1 MAQSTPQESSLPVID
16 MSSPNRE
23 ETARKVVKAMET
35 VGFAYLDN
43 IQGYNKE
50 VEAELLKASQKFFSL
65 PLEEKLQ
72 YSPKIWNDKG
82 KGNLYRGYCPINVAH
97 NSLLEFF
104 LVGEPVPEN
113 EKVIDPLHEGT
124 PMPSHDIAFCTII
137 NSHLSCMFDA
147 AMEILRLTALGLG
160 FNEHVFDDRFQPK
173 SLSNVKLLHYPPLD
187 ESASQPLFRTD
198 DHTDASFVTLL
209 VTFEYEGLEYFSNTC
224 GTWLKVAPRPGSVI
238 LNIGE
243 LLSQLSNGR
252 ILATRHRVRDT
263 IGKGRFSVPFFLE
276 ARADAKF
283 EIPGSPEPI
292 IIYGPWMKKLLGRGF
307 VFQQLK
313 DV

>member
-1 MAQSTPQESSLPVID
+1 
-16 MSSPNRE
+16 
-23 ETARKVVKAMET
+23 
-35 VGFAYLDN
+35 
-43 IQGYNKE
+43 
-50 VEAELLKASQKFFSL
+50 
-65 PLEEKLQ
+65 
-72 YSPKIWNDKG
+72 
-82 KGNLYRGYCPINVAH
+82 
-97 NSLLEFF
+97 
-104 LVGEPVPEN
+104 
-113 EKVIDPLHEGT
+113 
-124 PMPSHDIAFCTII
+124 MPSHDIAFCAII

-209 VTFEYEGLEYFSNTC
+209 VTFEYEGLEYFSNAC

-263 IGKGRFSVPFFLE
+263 VGKGRFSVPFFLE

-292 IIYGPWMKKLLGRGF
+292 IYGPWMKKLLGGGF

-313 DV
+313 DM